1 MLTGEKG
8 RGSEV
13 KRKYF
18 YCFDKRA
25 IKKCIPQHC
34 GEPNSF
40 GHVPGD
46 AHRT

>member
-13 KRKYF
+13 NRKYF

-25 IKKCIPQHC
+25 IPQHY